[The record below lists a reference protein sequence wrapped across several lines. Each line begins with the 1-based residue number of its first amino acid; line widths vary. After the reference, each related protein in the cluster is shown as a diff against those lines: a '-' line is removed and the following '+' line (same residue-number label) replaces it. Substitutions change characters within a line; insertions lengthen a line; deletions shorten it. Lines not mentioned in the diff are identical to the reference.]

1 MNKLHSIVF
10 VLNDLICCVSQKPIL
25 DYLMEYRMLDEEEDH
40 ITRYLSR
47 TILLQHYVAFRL
59 ALRKYV

>member
-1 MNKLHSIVF
+1 
-10 VLNDLICCVSQKPIL
+10 
-25 DYLMEYRMLDEEEDH
+25 MEYRMLDEEEDH

-47 TILLQHYVAFRL
+47 TILLQHYVTFRL